1 MDKKSGI
8 FYRINR
14 AADRFLAVL
23 SAVCLGVLTCVVFYS
38 VISRYLLNSSIAWA
52 EELSTFLLLWVV
64 FTSTI
69 VVYNRSEH
77 LGLDFL
83 VSAVPKPVSFLMT
96 LLAHIG
102 ILVCGMFLLLGGW
115 EMMCEGMDT
124 LSPALRI
131 RYGYVY
137 AVLPLSGTLLVLET
151 LAKLYLIAKAYFKE
165 HTTLL
170 HIKFFD

>member
-1 MDKKSGI
+1 MDKKKGI
-8 FYRINR
+8 FHRINW
-14 AADRFLAVL
+14 AIDRFLAVL
-23 SAVCLGVLTCVVFYS
+23 SAICLGVLTCVVFYS
-38 VISRYLLNSSIAWA
+38 VLSRYLLNSSIAWA
-52 EELSTFLLLWVV
+52 EELSTFLLIWVV

-83 VSAVPKPVSFLMT
+83 VSAVPKPASFLMT
-96 LLAHIG
+96 ILAHIG
-102 ILVCGMFLLLGGW
+102 ILVCGAFLLLGGW
-115 EMMCEGMDT
+115 EMMREGMDT

-137 AVLPLSGTLLVLET
+137 TVLPLSGTLLVIGT
-151 LAKLYLIAKAYFKE
+151 LAKPWMIAKAYFKD